1 MFQFPRLRLS
11 EAGYRFHAKPQAIA
25 SGLIMTPEWTSQLK
39 HLISGPLLESV
50 DSQSICFRAILG
62 DLRPRFIPKGQIG
75 RGYRA
80 IARNGRVLL
89 TSRYP
94 LDELIGRE
102 ADIRLQAWRKVI
114 LPGEKPEIFGVLI
127 CVRGFEDS
135 SFLNRSQKHEIFHVR
150 LSDDAASA
158 EITLDVGGGSTLVLE
173 KENHEIHE
181 SGEKKKSG
189 LPFRARR
196 K

>member
-1 MFQFPRLRLS
+1 MS
-11 EAGYRFHAKPQAIA
+11 
-25 SGLIMTPEWTSQLK
+25 PEWTHQLK
-39 HLISGPLLESV
+39 HLIFGPLLESG
-50 DSQSICFRAILG
+50 DRQSICFRAILG

-114 LPGEKPEIFGVLI
+114 LPGEEPEIFGVLI
-127 CVRGFEDS
+127 CVQGFEDS
-135 SFLNRSQKHEIFHVR
+135 SYLNRSQKHEIFHVR

>member
-1 MFQFPRLRLS
+1 MS
-11 EAGYRFHAKPQAIA
+11 
-25 SGLIMTPEWTSQLK
+25 PEWTHQLK
-39 HLISGPLLESV
+39 HLISGPLLESG
-50 DSQSICFRAILG
+50 DRQLICFRAILG

-80 IARNGRVLL
+80 IARNGMVLL
-89 TSRYP
+89 ASRYP
-94 LDELIGRE
+94 LGELIGRE

-127 CVRGFEDS
+127 CIQGFEDS
-135 SFLNRSQKHEIFHVR
+135 SYLNGSEKCGIFHVR
-150 LSDDAASA
+150 LSDVGVASA

-173 KENHEIHE
+173 KKNHEIHE

>member
-1 MFQFPRLRLS
+1 MS
-11 EAGYRFHAKPQAIA
+11 
-25 SGLIMTPEWTSQLK
+25 PEWTHQLK
-39 HLISGPLLESV
+39 HLIRGPLLESV

-62 DLRPRFIPKGQIG
+62 DLRSRFIPKGQIG

-89 TSRYP
+89 ASMQP
-94 LDELIGRE
+94 LDQLIGRE
-102 ADIRLQAWRKVI
+102 ADIRLQAWRKAI

-127 CVRGFEDS
+127 CVQGFEDFS
-135 SFLNRSQKHEIFHVR
+135 YLNRSQKHEIFHVR
-150 LSDDAASA
+150 LSDVGVASA

-181 SGEKKKSG
+181 SGDMEKSG

>member
-39 HLISGPLLESV
+39 HLISGPLLESG
-50 DSQSICFRAILG
+50 DRQSICFRAILG
-62 DLRPRFIPKGQIG
+62 DLRSRFIPKGQIG

-89 TSRYP
+89 ASMQP
-94 LDELIGRE
+94 LDQLIGRE

-114 LPGEKPEIFGVLI
+114 LPGEEPEIFGVLI
-127 CVRGFEDS
+127 CVQGFEDS
-135 SFLNRSQKHEIFHVR
+135 SYLNRSQKHEIFHVR

>member
-1 MFQFPRLRLS
+1 MS
-11 EAGYRFHAKPQAIA
+11 
-25 SGLIMTPEWTSQLK
+25 PEWTHQLK
-39 HLISGPLLESV
+39 HLISGPLLESG
-50 DSQSICFRAILG
+50 DRQLICFRAILG

-80 IARNGRVLL
+80 IARNGMVLL
-89 TSRYP
+89 ASRYP
-94 LDELIGRE
+94 LGELIGRE

-127 CVRGFEDS
+127 CVQGFEDS
-135 SFLNRSQKHEIFHVR
+135 SYLNRSQKHEIFHAR
-150 LSDDAASA
+150 LSDTDVASA

-173 KENHEIHE
+173 KENREIHE
-181 SGEKKKSG
+181 SGDKEKSG